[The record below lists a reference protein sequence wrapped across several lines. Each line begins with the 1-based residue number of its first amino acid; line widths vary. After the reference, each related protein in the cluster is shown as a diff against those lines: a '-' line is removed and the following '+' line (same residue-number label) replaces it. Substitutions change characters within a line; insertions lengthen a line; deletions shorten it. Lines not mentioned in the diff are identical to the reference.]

1 MPRKRRTPCALPVP
15 VPQQV
20 ANVQQQQ
27 APDVQ
32 QANPDSPATKLM
44 KAVMARFWPLAPQQ
58 LDSAATAVAPAT
70 ATAATAAATAPAA
83 AAAAAAADPDSPA
96 TVQMNGVQTRL
107 GMSAQHEHD
116 SAQHE
121 QDGALAAAAAA
132 TTTTTARRRDESED
146 DGLVPYERERDAI
159 IARNKA
165 VMAALGIPGL
175 C

>member
-20 ANVQQQQ
+20 ATVQQQQ
-27 APDVQ
+27 ALDVQ

-44 KAVMARFWPLAPQQ
+44 KAVIARLWPLAPQQ
-58 LDSAATAVAPAT
+58 LDSAAAAVAPAT
-70 ATAATAAATAPAA
+70 ATAATAAATAPPP

-107 GMSAQHEHD
+107 GLSAQHEQD

-121 QDGALAAAAAA
+121 QDGALAAAA
-132 TTTTTARRRDESED
+132 TTTTTARQPDESED
-146 DGLVPYERERDAI
+146 DGLVPYERERDVI